1 LRVRYGTVQS
11 RKASFNEHKRK
22 SKGSV
27 PFARAIRYNNFID
40 ISAHEAFFLK
50 T

>member
-1 LRVRYGTVQS
+1 
-11 RKASFNEHKRK
+11 
-22 SKGSV
+22 V

-40 ISAHEAFFLK
+40 ISAHEVFFLK

>member
-1 LRVRYGTVQS
+1 
-11 RKASFNEHKRK
+11 
-22 SKGSV
+22 V
-27 PFARAIRYNNFID
+27 PFACSIRYNNFID